1 MPIRQSRS
9 HNVAIRLAGLAV
21 LPIGA
26 FSINW
31 LYHLVHIAPA
41 HEGTLAELGLAA
53 AGFLCLSMGSVLLS
67 LGSHLFDEV
76 KVSARWAPRPGAGLQ
91 QKWIGSDEPIA
102 RTRLPMESTDPGRWD
117 V

>member
-9 HNVAIRLAGLAV
+9 HDVAIRLAGLAV

-26 FSINW
+26 FSIHW
-31 LYHLVHIAPA
+31 LYHLVHAAPG
-41 HEGTLAELGLAA
+41 HGSTSAELGLAA
-53 AGFLCLSMGSVLLS
+53 AGVLCLSTGSVLLS

-76 KVSARWAPRPGAGLQ
+76 KVPARWERRPGAWLQ
-91 QKWIGSDEPIA
+91 KKWIGPDEPIA